1 MVSQE
6 QADEIRRYL
15 IAQLE
20 QYGFG
25 DITREVTTRI
35 EERLEDNNE
44 KYDISPRRMLTDFL
58 TQSIDIFETLSN
70 SNFEGLM
77 ARFREYVKTEN
88 GEIETFYVQPS
99 VDSQDL
105 VDLKNLPDYKEIIVQ
120 FQEIR
125 YLITSEN

>member
-105 VDLKNLPDYKEIIVQ
+105 FDLKNLPDYKEIIVQ

>member
-35 EERLEDNNE
+35 EER
-44 KYDISPRRMLTDFL
+44 
-58 TQSIDIFETLSN
+58 
-70 SNFEGLM
+70 
-77 ARFREYVKTEN
+77 
-88 GEIETFYVQPS
+88 
-99 VDSQDL
+99 
-105 VDLKNLPDYKEIIVQ
+105 
-120 FQEIR
+120 
-125 YLITSEN
+125 

>member
-1 MVSQE
+1 
-6 QADEIRRYL
+6 
-15 IAQLE
+15 
-20 QYGFG
+20 
-25 DITREVTTRI
+25 
-35 EERLEDNNE
+35 
-44 KYDISPRRMLTDFL
+44 MLTDFL